1 MDFIDSKIDN
11 YARSFT
17 TPESEVMQELNR
29 DTFLN
34 KLQPRMLSGHMQGAF
49 LKMISQMIH
58 PKSILEIGT
67 YTGYSA
73 IALASGLQEGG
84 KLITLE
90 FNEEHETMA
99 KSYFEKAGIESK
111 IEMQLGKAADIIPTL
126 KKSFDLVFIDADKSN
141 YSLYY
146 DLIFDSVPVGGWIIA
161 DNVLWSGKVLEEDDG
176 LDEDT
181 LAIKQFNKKVNADD
195 RVENMILP
203 FRDGLLLIHKIK

>member
-111 IEMQLGKAADIIPTL
+111 IEMHLGKAADIIPTL

>member
-1 MDFIDSKIDN
+1 MDFIDSKIDD

-17 TPESEVMQELNR
+17 TPETEVMQELNR

-49 LKMISQMIH
+49 LKMISHMIQ
-58 PKSILEIGT
+58 PKRILEIGT

-73 IALASGLQEGG
+73 IALSSGLQEDG

-99 KSYFEKAGIESK
+99 KSYFKKAGIEDK
-111 IEMQLGKAADIIPTL
+111 IEMHLGKAADIIPTL
-126 KKSFDLVFIDADKSN
+126 DQSFDLVFIDADKSN

-146 DLIFDSVPVGGWIIA
+146 DLVFDSVPVGGWIIA
-161 DNVLWSGKVLEEDDG
+161 DNVLWSGKVLEDDDE

-203 FRDGLLLIHKIK
+203 FRDGLLLIRKIK

>member
-1 MDFIDSKIDN
+1 MDFIDSKIDD

-17 TPESEVMQELNR
+17 TPETEVMQELNR

-49 LKMISQMIH
+49 LKMISHMIQ
-58 PKSILEIGT
+58 PKCILEIGT

-73 IALASGLQEGG
+73 IALSSGLQEGG

-99 KSYFEKAGIESK
+99 KSYFKKAGIEDK
-111 IEMQLGKAADIIPTL
+111 IEMHLGKAADIIPTL
-126 KKSFDLVFIDADKSN
+126 DQSFDLVFIDADKSN

-146 DLIFDSVPVGGWIIA
+146 DLVFDSVPVGGWIIA
-161 DNVLWSGKVLEEDDG
+161 DNVLWSGKVLEDDDE

-203 FRDGLLLIHKIK
+203 FRDGLLLIRKIK

>member
-1 MDFIDSKIDN
+1 MDFIDKKIDE

-17 TPESEVMQELNR
+17 TPESEVMKELNR

-58 PKSILEIGT
+58 PKYILEIGT

-73 IALASGLQEGG
+73 IALSSGLQDGG

-99 KSYFEKAGIESK
+99 KSYFKKAGIEEK
-111 IEMQLGKAADIIPTL
+111 IEMHLGNAADIIPTL
-126 KKSFDLVFIDADKSN
+126 DQTFDLVFIDADKSN

-146 DLIFDSVPVGGWIIA
+146 DLVFDSVPVGGWIIA

-181 LAIKQFNKKVNADD
+181 LAIKQFNKKVNTDE

-203 FRDGLLLIHKIK
+203 FRDGLLLIRKMK

>member
-1 MDFIDSKIDN
+1 MDFIDKQIDE
-11 YARSFT
+11 YARAFT
-17 TPESEVMQELNR
+17 TPESDVMNELNR

-34 KLQPRMLSGHMQGAF
+34 KLQPRMLSGHMQGSF
-49 LKMISQMIH
+49 LKMISQMIQ

-73 IALASGLQEGG
+73 IALSSGLQEGG

-90 FNEEHETMA
+90 FNEEHESMA
-99 KSYFEKAGIESK
+99 KSYFKKAGVADK
-111 IEMQLGKAADIIPTL
+111 IEMHVGKAADIIPTL
-126 KKSFDLVFIDADKSN
+126 DEAFDLVFIDADKSN
-141 YSLYY
+141 YSVYY
-146 DLIFDSVPVGGWIIA
+146 DLVFDAVRPGGWIIA
-161 DNVLWSGKVLEEDDG
+161 DNVLWSGKVLEEDEG

-181 LAIKQFNKKVNADD
+181 IAIKQFNKKVNADE

>member
-1 MDFIDSKIDN
+1 MDFIDSKIDD

-17 TPESEVMQELNR
+17 TPETEVMQELNR

-49 LKMISQMIH
+49 LKMISHMIQ
-58 PKSILEIGT
+58 PKRILEIGT

-73 IALASGLQEGG
+73 IALSSGLQEDG

-99 KSYFEKAGIESK
+99 KSYFKKAGIEDK
-111 IEMQLGKAADIIPTL
+111 IEMHLGKAADIIPTL
-126 KKSFDLVFIDADKSN
+126 DQSFDLVFIDADKNN

-146 DLIFDSVPVGGWIIA
+146 DLVFDSVPVGGWIIA
-161 DNVLWSGKVLEEDDG
+161 DNVLWSGKVLEDDDE

-203 FRDGLLLIHKIK
+203 FRDGLLLIRKIK

>member
-1 MDFIDSKIDN
+1 MI
-11 YARSFT
+11 
-17 TPESEVMQELNR
+17 
-29 DTFLN
+29 
-34 KLQPRMLSGHMQGAF
+34 QPKR
-49 LKMISQMIH
+49 
-58 PKSILEIGT
+58 ILEIGT

-73 IALASGLQEGG
+73 IALSSGLQEDG

-99 KSYFEKAGIESK
+99 KSYFKKAGIEDK
-111 IEMQLGKAADIIPTL
+111 IEMHLGKAADIIPTL
-126 KKSFDLVFIDADKSN
+126 DQSFDLVFIDADKSN

-146 DLIFDSVPVGGWIIA
+146 DLVFDSVPVGGWIIA
-161 DNVLWSGKVLEEDDG
+161 DNVLWSGKVLEDDDE

-203 FRDGLLLIHKIK
+203 FRDGLLLIRKIK